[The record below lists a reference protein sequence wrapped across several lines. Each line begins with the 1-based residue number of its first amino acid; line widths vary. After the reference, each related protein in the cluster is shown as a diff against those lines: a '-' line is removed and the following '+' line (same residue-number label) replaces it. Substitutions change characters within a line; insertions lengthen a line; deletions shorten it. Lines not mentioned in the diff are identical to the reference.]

1 MPGTAPSRDPLDSFL
16 LAWERTRKAEADR
29 LRAENAA
36 MRAELER
43 LRQREVVVVE
53 IAMGGYS

>member
-1 MPGTAPSRDPLDSFL
+1 MPAPAPSRDPLDSFL
-16 LAWERTRKAEADR
+16 LAWERNKKTEADR

-36 MRAELER
+36 MRTELER